1 MTVSSFRA
9 GSTLVLRAM
18 LLLFLAATLVGLDT
32 HGAYA
37 QSANC
42 ARLAASLA
50 SLEQNGQFRSRQN
63 NAQQLR
69 GVSTDLQRAE
79 STYVRTGC
87 NDLARRGQPLP
98 RQCQDL
104 ARRILA
110 ARDEVAALSRQ
121 VDTGDAVA
129 QQREA
134 ILQESARFR
143 CNANSSATV
152 NRQAS
157 RGNFFEQLF
166 GGFTGG
172 DVDEGFDGGGGVRGE
187 EFRGYGNYHT
197 VRTLCVRKSDGYYWP
212 ISYSTLSEYASNDAA
227 MCAEQCPGVDVELYM
242 HDNPGQTPEQ
252 MRNLFGEPYSALP
265 NAFKYRTAVD
275 MANSCKPQT
284 MGVGNITTAQTET
297 GESRSTLQVD
307 GRTIPLPV
315 RDPRGRAVIQAA
327 AIDPSQFVTVPLP
340 RRRPHAP
347 GEDPPAVPV
356 ASANTAEPTR
366 LVQFGEKTVRIVGP
380 DTPYAPTAAAGT

>member
-1 MTVSSFRA
+1 MTSTSFRA
-9 GSTLVLRAM
+9 TSAVVLRAM
-18 LLLFLAATLVGLDT
+18 LLMFMAAAIVGLDA

-42 ARLAASLA
+42 ARLAQSLA

-63 NAQQLR
+63 NSQQLR
-69 GVSTDLQRAE
+69 SVSTDLQRAE

-104 ARRILA
+104 ARRILS

-143 CNANSSATV
+143 CNTGSSATV
-152 NRQAS
+152 NRQAN

-172 DVDEGFDGGGGVRGE
+172 GADQGFDGGGGIRGE
-187 EFRGYGNYHT
+187 EFRGYGSYHT

-212 ISYSTLSEYASNDAA
+212 ISYSTLAEYASNDAA

-252 MRNLFGEPYSALP
+252 MRNLFGEPYSSLP

-275 MANSCKPQT
+275 LTNSCRPQT
-284 MGVGNITTAQTET
+284 YGTGTVTTAQTET
-297 GESRSTLQVD
+297 GQTRSTLQVD
-307 GRTIPLPV
+307 GRTVPLPV
-315 RDPRGRAVIQAA
+315 RDPRGRGVIQAA
-327 AIDPSQFVTVPLP
+327 AIDPSQFVSVPLP

-347 GEDPPAVPV
+347 GEDPPAMPI
-356 ASANTAEPTR
+356 ASANAAEPMR
-366 LVQFGEKTVRIVGP
+366 LAQFGEKTVRIVGP